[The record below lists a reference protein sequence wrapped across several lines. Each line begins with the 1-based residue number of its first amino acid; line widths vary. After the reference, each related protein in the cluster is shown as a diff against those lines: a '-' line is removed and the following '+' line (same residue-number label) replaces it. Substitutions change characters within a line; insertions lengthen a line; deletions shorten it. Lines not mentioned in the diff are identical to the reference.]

1 MQSFSQYTAE
11 SERRRKLSRQSPAA
25 QSSPAEGDGSTSTT
39 TSQPQPEPDSGL
51 ILGIIEQ
58 MKRVRLIA
66 EDTDQADLT
75 GIAKALGD
83 RIIAVHSA
91 LMNDP
96 GGGVQVRRLSYQNMV
111 LAFLTMLSL
120 GANRTE
126 EPR

>member
-1 MQSFSQYTAE
+1 M
-11 SERRRKLSRQSPAA
+11 
-25 QSSPAEGDGSTSTT
+25 
-39 TSQPQPEPDSGL
+39 

-66 EDTDQADLT
+66 EDHDQADLA
-75 GIAKALGD
+75 GISKALGD

-96 GGGVQVRRLSYQNMV
+96 DGGIQVRRLSYQNMV

-120 GANRTE
+120 GANGTE
-126 EPR
+126 ERR